1 MAFSVLGISG
11 SLRAASFNTGLL
23 RAAQELAPAGTTVEI
38 ADITAVPLYNEEIEK
53 AGVPAAVE
61 TLRKQVA
68 AADAVILATPEYNFS
83 YSAAMK
89 NAIDWVS
96 RPPVPQAFNEK
107 PVAIM
112 GASAGRLGTA
122 RAQYHL
128 RQVMVFLNAHV
139 INKPEVMV
147 GGANG
152 AFTDGKLTDETARD
166 LIRQQLEAL
175 QAFAQRLS

>member
-23 RAAQELAPAGTTVEI
+23 HAAQELAPAGTTVEI

-53 AGVPAAVE
+53 AGVP
-61 TLRKQVA
+61 

-166 LIRQQLEAL
+166 MIRQQLEAL

>member
-23 RAAQELAPAGTTVEI
+23 RAAQELAPDGMTIEI
-38 ADITAVPLYNEEIEK
+38 ADIAGVPLYNEDIYQK
-53 AGVPAAVE
+53 GFPPAVE
-61 TLRKQVA
+61 TLRQQVA
-68 AADAVILATPEYNFS
+68 AADAVILATPEYN
-83 YSAAMK
+83 YSIAAPLK

-96 RPPVPQAFNEK
+96 RPPAPLAFDGK

-112 GASAGRLGTA
+112 GAAAGRLGTA

-128 RQVMVFLNAHV
+128 RQVLVFLNAHV

-147 GGANG
+147 GGASG

-175 QAFAQRLS
+175 QAFAKRLA

>member
-23 RAAQELAPAGTTVEI
+23 RAAQELAPIGMTVEI
-38 ADITAVPLYNEEIEK
+38 ADITGIPLYNDDVYQNGFPE
-53 AGVPAAVE
+53 AVDI
-61 TLRKQVA
+61 LRQQVA

-83 YSAAMK
+83 ISGPMK
-89 NAIDWVS
+89 NAIDWIS
-96 RPPVPQAFNEK
+96 RPPAPQAFDCK

-112 GASAGRLGTA
+112 GAAGGKLGTA

-128 RQVMVFLNAHV
+128 RQVLVFLNAYV

-147 GGANG
+147 GGAPG
-152 AFTDGKLTDETARD
+152 AFTDGRLTDETARD

-175 QAFAQRLS
+175 HALAQKIA

>member
-1 MAFSVLGISG
+1 MACSVLGISG

-23 RAAQELAPAGTTVEI
+23 RAAQELTPEGMTVDI
-38 ADITAVPLYNEEIEK
+38 ADISAVPLYNEEIYQV
-53 AGVPAAVE
+53 GFPAAVE
-61 TLRKQVA
+61 KLRQQVA

-83 YSAAMK
+83 IAAPLK

-96 RPPVPQAFNEK
+96 RPPVPQGFDGK

-112 GASAGRLGTA
+112 GAAGGKLGTA

-128 RQVMVFLNAHV
+128 RQVLVFLNAHV

-175 QAFAQRLS
+175 QAFAKRLA

>member
-11 SLRAASFNTGLL
+11 SLRAGSFNTGLL
-23 RAAQELAPAGTTVEI
+23 RAAQELAPDGMSVEI
-38 ADITAVPLYNEEIEK
+38 ADISAIPLYNEDVYQ
-53 AGVPAAVE
+53 AGFPAAVE
-61 TLRKQVA
+61 TLRAQVA
-68 AADAVILATPEYNFS
+68 AADAVILATPEYN
-83 YSAAMK
+83 YSISGPMK

-128 RQVMVFLNAHV
+128 RQVLVFLNAFV
-139 INKPEVMV
+139 LNKPEVMV
-147 GGANG
+147 GGAG
-152 AFTDGKLTDETARD
+152 SAFTDGKLTDGTARD

-175 QAFAQRLS
+175 QALAERLR